1 MDFLD
6 KTNGNCLGLA
16 LVPKFQKEIRAP
28 KIGKEKA
35 AVLCWQL
42 TR

>member
-1 MDFLD
+1 MDFLS
-6 KTNGNCLGLA
+6 KINGNCLSLA

-35 AVLCWQL
+35 AGLFRQL
-42 TR
+42 TH